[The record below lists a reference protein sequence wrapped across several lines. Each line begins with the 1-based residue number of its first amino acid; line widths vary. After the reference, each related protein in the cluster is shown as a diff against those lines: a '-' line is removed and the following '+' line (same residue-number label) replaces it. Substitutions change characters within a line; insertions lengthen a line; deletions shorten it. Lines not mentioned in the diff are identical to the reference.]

1 MEVIAKQNDTL
12 DLICWRVFGKTNGI
26 VEEAIKINPHI
37 TKTGS
42 ILPIGTAITLPNQV
56 VSTEQVKMINLWD

>member
-26 VEEAIKINPHI
+26 VEEVIKLNPHV
-37 TKTGS
+37 TKTGC

-56 VSTEQVKMINLWD
+56 VSIEQVKMINLWD